1 MTQHTEQKLID
12 AYLNYYR
19 MKNEEF
25 WWAWKEVDK
34 KRSSDDLEFVFK
46 LIQEC
51 RGDSEIAYVAA
62 GPLRDLFIAQ
72 HAVIKEKLSIMVR
85 QHKNMRKAI
94 QALILSAETPEKKT
108 LDEILNKYGLH
119 HASL

>member
-1 MTQHTEQKLID
+1 MPQITDKKLIN

-19 MKNEEF
+19 TKQTEF
-25 WWAWKEVDK
+25 WWAWEYVDR

-51 RGDSEIAYVAA
+51 RDESEIAYVAA
-62 GPLRDLFIAQ
+62 GPLKDLFIAQ
-72 HAVIKEKLSIMVR
+72 HLVIKEQLSLLVR

-94 QALILSAETPEKKT
+94 QALILSPATPARKT